1 MTLTLRNNV
10 QDVPQLAVFVDQVCE
25 TAGFSASITMQMN
38 LAMEEAVVNV
48 MNYAYPKGTE
58 GEISIE
64 AQAVDGR
71 VTFVIID
78 SGIPFD
84 PTAEEEADTSLSA
97 EDRPIGGLG
106 IFLVCQLMDVVSYE
120 YRDGKN
126 MLTLQKEVKTRS

>member
-25 TAGFSASITMQMN
+25 TAGFSASIAMQMN

-71 VTFVIID
+71 VTFIIID

-84 PTAEEEADTSLSA
+84 PTAGEDADTSLSA

-106 IFLVCQLMDVVSYE
+106 IFLVRQLMDVVSYE

>member
-25 TAGFSASITMQMN
+25 TAGLSASITMQMN